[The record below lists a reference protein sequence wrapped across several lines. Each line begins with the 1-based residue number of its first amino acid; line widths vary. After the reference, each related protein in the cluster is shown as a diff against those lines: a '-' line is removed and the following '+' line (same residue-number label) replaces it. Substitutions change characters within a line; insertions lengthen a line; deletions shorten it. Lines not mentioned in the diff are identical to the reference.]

1 LCIQNSIHGE
11 HLLQLKNE
19 ISKTRLWAHRML
31 QDPIAVYLQENSH
44 LTKVQIETLI
54 IDFLLDGF
62 SGARTDYE
70 TKATLRQKQEK
81 PRTKRGVTRGAFNR
95 SLAQARKN
103 VIQSIFTLVLL
114 GYLGLFENPSLI
126 RYQDLAETIR
136 SYANDYDR
144 IAGMNEKP
152 KDIQLLIL
160 KQAQKR
166 ILEFIEELSR
176 PLSLKTR

>member
-1 LCIQNSIHGE
+1 MPS
-11 HLLQLKNE
+11 KNE
-19 ISKTRLWAHRML
+19 IVKTSAWAHRML
-31 QDPIAVYLQENSH
+31 QDPIAQHLQEHSH

-54 IDFLLDGF
+54 IDYLLDGF

-70 TKATLRQKQEK
+70 TKAALRRKQEPAK
-81 PRTKRGVTRGAFNR
+81 AKRGVTRGAFNR

-103 VIQSIFTLVLL
+103 VIKSIFTLVLL
-114 GYLGLFENPSLI
+114 GYLGLFENPSLM

-144 IAGMNEKP
+144 VAGRNEKP
-152 KDIQLLIL
+152 PDIHLRAL
-160 KQAQKR
+160 KQAQTR

-176 PLSLKTR
+176 PIALKTK